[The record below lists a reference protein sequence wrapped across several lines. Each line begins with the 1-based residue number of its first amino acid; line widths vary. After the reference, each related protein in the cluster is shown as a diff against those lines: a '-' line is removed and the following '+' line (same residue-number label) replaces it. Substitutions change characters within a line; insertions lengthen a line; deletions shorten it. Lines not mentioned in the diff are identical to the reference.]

1 MKTTGEGKI
10 MMKTAEHRNLST
22 YGSRAGF
29 TLIEVMLVV
38 VILGILAT
46 IAVVATRGR
55 TTEASIAATRA
66 TIGGVATALDAF
78 EVDNGT
84 YPNSLNEL
92 VNDTGNATWR
102 GPYLRSGRLPAD
114 AWAGQLTYSKSNNGY
129 KLVSAGPDKQFGS
142 GDDITN

>member
-1 MKTTGEGKI
+1 MIKTHER
-10 MMKTAEHRNLST
+10 RNLSAR
-22 YGSRAGF
+22 GSRSGF

-92 VNDTGNATWR
+92 VSDTGNATWR
-102 GPYLRSGRLPAD
+102 GPYLRAGRLPAD
-114 AWAGQLTYSKSNNGY
+114 AWGGGLNYSKSDSGY
-129 KLVSAGPDKQFGS
+129 KIVSAGPDKQFGS
-142 GDDITN
+142 GDDLTN